1 MQMNA
6 YWFRAR
12 PRAAV
17 LTGVLICS
25 VVSWS
30 DAVAQYGQQAATS
43 TSAPAQAQTLE
54 AGDVY
59 LSSSR
64 VYVSV
69 GKTGFGHEH
78 AVVGQLSQGRL
89 RLDVPQNSGQL
100 VFDMRTFAADTDAA
114 RQVIGLEGTTDASTQ
129 QQVNANMLGPDVL
142 DVAHYPTAA
151 FNVRTVTRL
160 PQPNARGLTQ
170 YQLDGDLTLHG
181 VSQPIR
187 IVAEA
192 EERNQWIHLRGGF
205 NLVQTHFGIT
215 PFSKAFGAIGVADQL
230 TVWGDLWL
238 SKERQVV
245 TPAAA
250 SP

>member
-1 MQMNA
+1 MHTW
-6 YWFRAR
+6 WFRAR

-17 LTGVLICS
+17 LTGALICC
-25 VVSWS
+25 VVMLSE
-30 DAVAQYGQQAATS
+30 AVAQYSQQSAAA
-43 TSAPAQAQTLE
+43 SAGAQTLE

-59 LSSSR
+59 LPSSR

-69 GKTGFGHEH
+69 GKTGLGHEH
-78 AVVGQLSQGRL
+78 AVVGQLSRGRL

-114 RQVIGLEGTTDASTQ
+114 RKSVGLEGTTDASTQ

-151 FNVRTVTRL
+151 LNVRAVSRL
-160 PQPNARGLTQ
+160 PQASSRGLPQ

-181 VSQPIR
+181 VSQPIQV
-187 IVAEA
+187 VADA
-192 EERNQWIHLRGGF
+192 EERNGWIHLRGGF
-205 NLVQTHFGIT
+205 TMLQSRFGIT

-238 SKERQVV
+238 TKDRQVV
-245 TPAAA
+245 TPST